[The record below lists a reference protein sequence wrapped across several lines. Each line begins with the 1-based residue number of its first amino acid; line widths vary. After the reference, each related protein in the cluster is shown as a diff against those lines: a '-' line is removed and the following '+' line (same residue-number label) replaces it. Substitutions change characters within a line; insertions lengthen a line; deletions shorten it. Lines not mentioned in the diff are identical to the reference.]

1 MPYKY
6 KKVGNKYAVYKK
18 SNGKLVGKT
27 KGTKEA
33 LRKYLSALYITI
45 LNTTPVTGNLNIN
58 PSASGTN
65 NAAISSTV
73 QNAILVGLSKYL
85 SITFLSYIIPLT
97 LF

>member
-33 LRKYLSALYITI
+33 LRK
-45 LNTTPVTGNLNIN
+45 
-58 PSASGTN
+58 
-65 NAAISSTV
+65 
-73 QNAILVGLSKYL
+73 
-85 SITFLSYIIPLT
+85 
-97 LF
+97 